1 MSAEAERLLKQIDRT
16 RIPAHVAII
25 MDGNGRW
32 AKKRH
37 FPRLLGHRAGAKTVR
52 TIVETAGQ
60 LGIQV
65 LTLYA
70 FSTENWSRP
79 KSEVNG
85 LMHLLKATLKKEV
98 THLNK
103 NNVRLGTIGNIAQL
117 PEDVQEELRIGK
129 EKLHQNT
136 GLKLVLALNYGGR
149 QDIIQACNA
158 ILAKGITSVTEQYL
172 TSHLY
177 TGDLPDPDLLI
188 RTSGEFRISNFLLWQ
203 IAYAELHITPV
214 LWPDFGPKEFYKAI
228 LDYQSRERRFGALN

>member
-1 MSAEAERLLKQIDRT
+1 MSAEAERLLKQIDRA
-16 RIPAHVAII
+16 RLPAHVAII

-32 AKKRH
+32 AKRRH
-37 FPRLLGHRAGAKTVR
+37 LPRLLGHRAGAKTVR
-52 TIVETAGQ
+52 QIVETAGQ

-79 KSEVNG
+79 KAEVDG

-98 THLNK
+98 AHLHK

-117 PEDVQEELRIGK
+117 PEDVQEELRLGK

-136 GLKLVLALNYGGR
+136 GLKLILALNYGGR

-158 ILAKGITSVTEQYL
+158 ILAKGITSVTEQFL

-188 RTSGEFRISNFLLWQ
+188 RTSGESRISNFLLWQ

-214 LWPDFGPKEFYKAI
+214 LWPDFGPKDFYKAI

>member
-1 MSAEAERLLKQIDRT
+1 MSQEADKLLKQIDRT
-16 RIPAHVAII
+16 RLPAHVAII

-32 AKKRH
+32 AKRRH
-37 FPRLLGHRAGAKTVR
+37 MPRLFGHRAGSKTVR
-52 TIVETAGQ
+52 RIVETAGQ
-60 LGIQV
+60 LGVQV

-79 KSEVNG
+79 KGEVDGLMKLLKSTLKSEV
-85 LMHLLKATLKKEV
+85 A
-98 THLNK
+98 HLNK

-117 PEDVQEELRIGK
+117 PESVQAELKRAK
-129 EKLHQNT
+129 ETLSHNT
-136 GLKLVLALNYGGR
+136 GLKLILALNYGGR

-158 ILAKGITSVTEQYL
+158 ILAKGVTNVTEQYL

-177 TGDLPDPDLLI
+177 TGELPDPDLLI
-188 RTSGEFRISNFLLWQ
+188 RTSGENRISNFLLWQ

-214 LWPDFGPKEFYKAI
+214 LWPDFDRVDFYRAV